1 MAYLD
6 NLLVPYY
13 NRGNGSKNII
23 LQFKEYKSVA
33 DIAALTVKVGVWTYD
48 MVKGIPDILSDPVAG
63 TLNLVLAN
71 IFPSIVSKVYE
82 RYMALP
88 PIEHAIIKL
97 DK

>member
-1 MAYLD
+1 
-6 NLLVPYY
+6 
-13 NRGNGSKNII
+13 
-23 LQFKEYKSVA
+23 
-33 DIAALTVKVGVWTYD
+33 